1 MHLRY
6 LFAQVR
12 IKTGSA
18 LVSLAMQ
25 FGLLSV
31 CAMAAVDSV
40 AMIANGRSTRMF
52 RVAIDYR
59 FPNFK
64 EYALRAVVYHI
75 DFNAQSSTPCCIRSI
90 LCFP

>member
-1 MHLRY
+1 
-6 LFAQVR
+6 
-12 IKTGSA
+12 
-18 LVSLAMQ
+18 MQ
-25 FGLLSV
+25 FGLLLV

-59 FPNFK
+59 LPNFK

-90 LCFP
+90 LCFL